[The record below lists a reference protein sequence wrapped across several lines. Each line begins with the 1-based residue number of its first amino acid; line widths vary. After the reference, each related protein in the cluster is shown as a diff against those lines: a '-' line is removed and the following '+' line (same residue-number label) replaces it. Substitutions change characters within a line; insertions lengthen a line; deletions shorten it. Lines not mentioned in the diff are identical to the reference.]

1 MRCPSIARPARHRSR
16 LVGLRRGDWGL
27 GILSGVWVGGLG
39 GLSGVWVGCLG
50 VLSGVWVRGLG
61 VLLTPRARANPT
73 PVAPTISKISKVS
86 SPDPGRGPTLKTLKL
101 GRHTTSSKLKSCTQ
115 ATGRTRNSENFTI
128 RGGCRHFQSFQSC
141 IPAKGGTLNSD
152 NLKIGGGMPPFSE
165 FSKLHPCQG

>member
-1 MRCPSIARPARHRSR
+1 
-16 LVGLRRGDWGL
+16 
-27 GILSGVWVGGLG
+27 
-39 GLSGVWVGCLG
+39 
-50 VLSGVWVRGLG
+50 
-61 VLLTPRARANPT
+61 LLTPRARANPT

-152 NLKIGGGMPPFSE
+152 NLKISGGDATVFRVFKVASLPRVALETLKTLKFVWATTVFRVCRVESRRMVGHKPQNT
-165 FSKLHPCQG
+165 L

>member
-1 MRCPSIARPARHRSR
+1 
-16 LVGLRRGDWGL
+16 
-27 GILSGVWVGGLG
+27 
-39 GLSGVWVGCLG
+39 
-50 VLSGVWVRGLG
+50 
-61 VLLTPRARANPT
+61 LLTPRARANPT

-152 NLKIGGGMPPFSE
+152 NLKISGGDATVFRVFKVASLPRVAFETLKTLKCVWATTVFRVCRVESRRMVGHKP
-165 FSKLHPCQG
+165 LNTL